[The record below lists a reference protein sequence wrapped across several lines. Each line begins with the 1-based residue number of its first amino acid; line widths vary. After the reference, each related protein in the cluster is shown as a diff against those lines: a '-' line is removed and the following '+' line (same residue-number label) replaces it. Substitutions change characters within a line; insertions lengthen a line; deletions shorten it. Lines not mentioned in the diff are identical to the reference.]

1 MQSILVLISP
11 RTSEQPPRAT
21 SEQDRPSESGLYVRR
36 VSEEGGAGGFLV
48 GKFKL
53 CTMEGRSPN
62 LGSLRSIGR
71 VPDMVLLPFVM
82 VLRWARTLEGP
93 VE

>member
-11 RTSEQPPRAT
+11 RTSSRPLRTT

-36 VSEEGGAGGFLV
+36 VSVEDGPGGFLV
-48 GKFKL
+48 GTFKL
-53 CTMEGRSPN
+53 CTVEGRSPN

-71 VPDMVLLPFVM
+71 VLDM